1 MALENQPWV
10 ELGPLGTNRHV
21 RIFHLSASF
30 LVLMLEG
37 SSALF

>member
-21 RIFHLSASF
+21 HNFRLSMSF
-30 LVLMLEG
+30 LVLVT
-37 SSALF
+37 